1 MLPAPRD
8 ISPTNH
14 LTEGIYGPML
24 VGVFLSTLL
33 YGMFTYHEKSSKRDS
48 IWTRG
53 LVLCL
58 FLCITLKTSF
68 NMVAIYQ
75 CLVQQFDT
83 DLGQLLPQIPFCNKL
98 MPDNGI
104 ISTAV
109 QLLMAW
115 RIMVVTETRLWTCII
130 MTVAIL
136 SFGASICATIE
147 SALEPNFSQIAHLR
161 AAPMTWLVS
170 SAIADLIIAVVLV
183 YSLHVRK
190 SGYNTALDTY
200 VNHIIRLTAQTGAL
214 TAIFAL
220 CYALVFIIAKLL
232 CIDML
237 LKSCLVWGLALPNL
251 YINTILSSLNAR
263 DSWTNR
269 GNALLPA
276 SSNDS
281 YSQSGLKFW
290 GSMALQNPAHL
301 DIEMQPELNVG
312 IEAILTAASMS
323 PPQWVSD
330 VVSNLLSI
338 L

>member
-8 ISPTNH
+8 VSSTNH
-14 LTEGIYGPML
+14 LAERIYGPML
-24 VGVFLSTLL
+24 VGVCLSTLL

-83 DLGQLLPQIPFCNKL
+83 DLGQLHPQIPFCKL
-98 MPDNGI
+98 GMILGI
-104 ISTAV
+104 ISTTV

-115 RIMVVTETRLWTCII
+115 RIMVVTETRLWTGII
-130 MTVAIL
+130 VAVAIL
-136 SFGASICATIE
+136 SFGASIWATIE
-147 SALEPNFSQIAHLR
+147 GALKPGFSQIAHFR
-161 AAPMTWLVS
+161 AAPMIWLVS

-220 CYALVFIIAKLL
+220 SYVLMLVCFVL
-232 CIDML
+232 
-237 LKSCLVWGLALPNL
+237 GLPLPNL
-251 YINTILSSLNAR
+251 YISTILSSLNAR

-281 YSQSGLKFW
+281 YSPSGLKFW
-290 GSMALQNPAHL
+290 GSMALQNVAHI
-301 DIEMQPELNVG
+301 DIEMRPELNDEMGVQRNDFVKEG
-312 IEAILTAASMS
+312 GPGGPKLPLS
-323 PPQWVSD
+323 PK
-330 VVSNLLSI
+330 
-338 L
+338 

>member
-1 MLPAPRD
+1 MLPAPQD

-83 DLGQLLPQIPFCNKL
+83 DLGQLHPQIPFCNKL

-130 MTVAIL
+130 VAVSML
-136 SFGASICATIE
+136 SFGASIWMTIE
-147 SALEPNFSQIAHLR
+147 VSSKPAFSQFTEFPIDFSQFEKLR
-161 AAPMTWLVS
+161 AAGMTWLIS
-170 SAIADLIIAVVLV
+170 SAVADLMITGVLV

-190 SGYNTALDTY
+190 SGYNTSLDTY
-200 VNHIIRLTAQTGAL
+200 VNHIIRLTVQTGAL
-214 TAIFAL
+214 TSIFAL
-220 CYALVFIIAKLL
+220 STALGFNVVLKVFPFAW
-232 CIDML
+232 
-237 LKSCLVWGLALPNL
+237 SLALPNL
-251 YINTILSSLNAR
+251 YISTILSSLNAR

-276 SSNDS
+276 SSDDA
-281 YSQSGLKFW
+281 YSQSGSNFW
-290 GSMALQNPAHL
+290 GSMALQNPPGI
-301 DIEMQPELNVG
+301 DIGMRSELNREMGVQRNAFVKEEGLVG
-312 IEAILTAASMS
+312 TKLH
-323 PPQWVSD
+323 
-330 VVSNLLSI
+330 LSHK
-338 L
+338 

>member
-1 MLPAPRD
+1 MLSAPRD
-8 ISPTNH
+8 VSPTNH
-14 LTEGIYGPML
+14 LAEGIYGPLL

-58 FLCITLKTSF
+58 FLCITLKTAF
-68 NMVAIYQ
+68 NMLAIYQ
-75 CLVQQFDT
+75 PLVQQFGRPT
-83 DLGQLLPQIPFCNKL
+83 LS
-98 MPDNGI
+98 GI
-104 ISTAV
+104 ISTPV

-115 RIMVVTETRLWTCII
+115 RIMLVTETRLWTCII
-130 MTVAIL
+130 VAVAIL
-136 SFGASICATIE
+136 SFGASISTTIE
-147 SALEPNFSQIAHLR
+147 LSLKPGFSQLHEVR
-161 AAPMTWLVS
+161 TAPITALVS
-170 SAIADLIIAVVLV
+170 SATVDLIITGVLV

-190 SGYNTALDTY
+190 SGYNTSLDTY

-220 CYALVFIIAKLL
+220 SAVLVSMIVKIGDTNLA
-232 CIDML
+232 CIGL
-237 LKSCLVWGLALPNL
+237 SLNSCFAWSLALPNL
-251 YINTILSSLNAR
+251 YISTILSSLNAR

-290 GSMALQNPAHL
+290 GSMALQNPASI
-301 DIEMQPELNVG
+301 DIEMQPELNGEMGEGGPGVQNCRCVPNK
-312 IEAILTAASMS
+312 SMN
-323 PPQWVSD
+323 WK
-330 VVSNLLSI
+330 
-338 L
+338 